1 MSQEETYS
9 LVIAA
14 FDDKDSAEYV
24 YNTLLNM
31 ENAEMIDLKMASTV
45 YRNEKGKLKVYHK
58 HGLTTGKG
66 ALGGVA
72 VGVLLGG
79 PILGGAIGA
88 LIGRQG
94 KGELGEI
101 KSFLDEKLGQNDSA
115 IVVYLRDAA
124 WVEVREMFKRYG
136 AEPLKVE
143 LSPQAEAALVEA
155 AADDQ
160 FAQSVHEEIEIVDQA
175 AK

>member
-1 MSQEETYS
+1 MSQEETYT

-14 FDDKDSAEYV
+14 FDDKESAEYV
-24 YNTLLNM
+24 YNTLLTM

-72 VGVLLGG
+72 IGVLLGG

-94 KGELGEI
+94 KGELGDI
-101 KSFLDEKLGQNDSA
+101 
-115 IVVYLRDAA
+115 
-124 WVEVREMFKRYG
+124 
-136 AEPLKVE
+136 
-143 LSPQAEAALVEA
+143 
-155 AADDQ
+155 
-160 FAQSVHEEIEIVDQA
+160 
-175 AK
+175 

>member
-9 LVIAA
+9 LIIAA
-14 FDDKDSAEYV
+14 FDDKDSAEFV
-24 YNTLLNM
+24 YNTLLTM
-31 ENAEMIDLKMASTV
+31 ENAEMVDLKMASTV
-45 YRNEKGKLKVYHK
+45 YRNEKGKLKIYHK

-88 LIGRQG
+88 LIGHKG

-101 KSFLDEKLGQNDSA
+101 KPFLDEKLGQNDSA
-115 IVVYLRDAA
+115 IVVSLRDAE
-124 WVEVREMFKRYG
+124 WMEVRNMLKRYG
-136 AEPLKVE
+136 AEPLKLE
-143 LSPQAEAALVEA
+143 LSPQAEAALAEA

-160 FAQSVHEEIEIVDQA
+160 VAQSVHEEIEIVDQSA
-175 AK
+175 N